1 MKQIAVLGLGRFGR
15 SLATTLMEL
24 GHDVLG
30 VDISEEIVDE
40 MAPHLTTCVQ
50 ADIQEIKALQ
60 MLGLRNFDVVV
71 ISVASLQT
79 SIVATMHLKEMGVQQ
94 MVCKATSEMNAK
106 ILLRVGA
113 DRVIFPERD
122 MGIRLARTI
131 ANAGILDYIMLSNT
145 HGMLEINTPHIWVGK
160 TIRQTD
166 ARAKYGVNI
175 VAISRNGQMMVTPS
189 PDETLL
195 EEDAVIVIGSN
206 EQVDILSNL

>member
-195 EEDAVIVIGSN
+195 EEDVVIVIGSN